1 MLIEF
6 TFSNYRSFR
15 ESTTLSMEATGLGAL
30 KSSLIHWKT
39 RRLLPTAAIYGKNGG
54 GKSNVIRAFWFAVQF
69 VRSAQRMQHEAALV
83 PVQPFLLDEVSAQK
97 PTSFEFIYI
106 YHGVKYTY
114 GFSAT
119 QTEIVKEYLY
129 HSPKGQPALVFSRN
143 YQKFDFREN
152 AEKKKRELISE
163 VVGKNQLYFSV
174 ASTMNEQACIQAM
187 AWFREALFFSRDFP
201 DIPHQLLSYAENP
214 NMLNAMKHYAKMAD
228 VGIQDMHFSFRQESD
243 NEIGPS
249 MKELP
254 EDIRE
259 AMLQFMKALS
269 DSPNTSEV
277 KLQFGEVKATSFHA
291 GLAADGSRK
300 MFPLPLSNES
310 DGTRKLMS
318 LAPDM
323 ERVLTNGGL
332 LLVDELEREMHPLL
346 VEMIVSKFQSPKSNP
361 NHAQLI
367 FTTHDTELLNAHL
380 LRKDQLYFADK
391 DRRTGASTLYSIS
404 DFSTHTSEN
413 IHKGYLLGKYG
424 AIPELPIEEVE

>member
-1 MLIEF
+1 
-6 TFSNYRSFR
+6 
-15 ESTTLSMEATGLGAL
+15 
-30 KSSLIHWKT
+30 
-39 RRLLPTAAIYGKNGG
+39 
-54 GKSNVIRAFWFAVQF
+54 
-69 VRSAQRMQHEAALV
+69 
-83 PVQPFLLDEVSAQK
+83 
-97 PTSFEFIYI
+97 
-106 YHGVKYTY
+106 
-114 GFSAT
+114 
-119 QTEIVKEYLY
+119 
-129 HSPKGQPALVFSRN
+129 
-143 YQKFDFREN
+143 
-152 AEKKKRELISE
+152 
-163 VVGKNQLYFSV
+163 
-174 ASTMNEQACIQAM
+174 
-187 AWFREALFFSRDFP
+187 
-201 DIPHQLLSYAENP
+201 
-214 NMLNAMKHYAKMAD
+214 
-228 VGIQDMHFSFRQESD
+228 MHFSFRQESD

-291 GLAADGSRK
+291 GLAADGSQK

-413 IHKGYLLGKYG
+413 IHKGY
-424 AIPELPIEEVE
+424 E

>member
-30 KSSLIHWKT
+30 KSSLIHWKSC
-39 RRLLPTAAIYGKNGG
+39 RLLPAAAIYGKNGG

-69 VRSAQRMQHEAALV
+69 VRNAQRMQHDAAPV
-83 PVQPFLLDEVSAQK
+83 PVQPFLLDEVSDQE

-106 YHGVKYTY
+106 YHDVKYTY

-129 HSPKGQPALVFSRN
+129 HSPHGQPALVFSRDH
-143 YQKFDFREN
+143 QKFDFREN
-152 AEKKKRELISE
+152 AEKKKRQLISE
-163 VVGKNQLYFSV
+163 AVGKNQLYFSV
-174 ASTMNEQACIQAM
+174 ASTMNEHACIQAM
-187 AWFREALFFSRDFP
+187 AWFRDALFFSRDFP

-214 NMLNAMKHYAKMAD
+214 NMLNAMKSYAKMAD
-228 VGIQDMHFSFRQESD
+228 VGIQDMHFSFRRESD
-243 NEIGPS
+243 HSDSAS
-249 MKELP
+249 MKALP

-277 KLQFGEVKATSFHA
+277 ELQFGEVKATSFHA
-291 GLAADGSRK
+291 GLAADGSQQ

-367 FTTHDTELLNAHL
+367 FTTHDTELLNTHL